1 MGTKIALAGNL
12 DLVDLT
18 GRRLS
23 SESLASL
30 RFLGNKNASIF
41 APLGSLLA
49 RTSGSRPV
57 IFRSK
62 KTKNT
67 LRALLVFLVDLT
79 GLEPVTLRM

>member
-1 MGTKIALAGNL
+1 M
-12 DLVDLT
+12 VDLT

-23 SESLASL
+23 GESLASL

-41 APLGSLLA
+41 ASLGSLLA

-57 IFRSK
+57 ILAKITNK
-62 KTKNT
+62 KYPTGIFF
-67 LRALLVFLVDLT
+67 LVMVDLT